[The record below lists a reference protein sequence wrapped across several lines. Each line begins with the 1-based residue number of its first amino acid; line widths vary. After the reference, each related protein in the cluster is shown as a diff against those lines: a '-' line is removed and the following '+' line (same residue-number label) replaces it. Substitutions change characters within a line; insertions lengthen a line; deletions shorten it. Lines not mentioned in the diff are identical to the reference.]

1 MYIPRER
8 SPFNRLMNI
17 PIFEI
22 LILLFILFPFIK
34 QLIDQLKGEQP
45 QRPPQKH
52 RETAQ
57 RKQDPWENPDQYD
70 WGGEQAEQKKPD
82 WEDAFRELEEI
93 FTGKRQEPASKPK
106 PEPHRTEKSQPTAE
120 STRPSST
127 STTTQHSEPIQLSE
141 NPYQADMP
149 DFKHAEHESL
159 EIGASNPIYQERLGS
174 KRDRGPSKAARSIRR
189 TIKNPESLRAAF
201 IFKEVLDKPGGR
213 RKKYSKY
220 S

>member
-34 QLIDQLKGEQP
+34 QLIEQLKGEQP
-45 QRPPQKH
+45 QQPPQKH
-52 RETAQ
+52 RETV
-57 RKQDPWENPDQYD
+57 RREQDPWENPDQYD

-93 FTGKRQEPASKPK
+93 FTGKRQEPRSKPK
-106 PEPHRTEKSQPTAE
+106 PEPQRAE
-120 STRPSST
+120 QSRSST
-127 STTTQHSEPIQLSE
+127 EPARTSASTTTQHSEPIQLSD

-149 DFKHAEHESL
+149 DFQHVEHESL

-174 KRDRGPSKAARSIRR
+174 KRDRAPSKAARSIRR
-189 TIKNPESLRAAF
+189 TIQSPESLRAAF

-213 RKKYSKY
+213 RMKYSKY